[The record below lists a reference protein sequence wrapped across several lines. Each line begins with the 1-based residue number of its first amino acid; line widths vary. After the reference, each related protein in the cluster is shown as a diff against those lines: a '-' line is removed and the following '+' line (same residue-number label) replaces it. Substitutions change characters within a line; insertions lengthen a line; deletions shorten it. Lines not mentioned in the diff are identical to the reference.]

1 MITSPVVLGK
11 AVEDRSIQGLALYRK
26 NSVDP
31 VQWLSDTLK
40 VSGGSGELVRV
51 SLRSEDTEGTKEIVD
66 AVLVAFD
73 REVIERA
80 RTEKLND
87 VESLEKKYKSYQ
99 TQVFDKKR
107 TLYNLSLQLGTG
119 DSSTATVQYKMQVD
133 SLDTLLRLRS
143 DLQRQIADVEFKASM
158 AKIQQDLDKKPSADP
173 RRTQNPKRKRQTVQ
187 NATDQED
194 RRRTFGHRPVRRS
207 AAWQGFERQSEN
219 GQPSRQS
226 VRGKG
231 ACTAGRRE
239 DFARHQAW
247 HGANPATRCSSRYAR
262 GVGSCSALTATFLPP
277 EAKKHSINPGR
288 LSEAAD
294 AASPHVSA
302 CRVCL

>member
-1 MITSPVVLGK
+1 MVEMITSPVVLGK

-51 SLRSEDTEGTKEIVD
+51 SLRSEDPEGIKEIVD

-99 TQVFDKKR
+99 TQVLDKKR

-173 RRTQNPKRKRQTVQ
+173 RRTQN
-187 NATDQED
+187 
-194 RRRTFGHRPVRRS
+194 
-207 AAWQGFERQSEN
+207 SEN
-219 GQPSRQS
+219 VNGKPSKTPPTKKTDAEPL
-226 VRGKG
+226 VTDPFGDLLRGKDSKDKAKTG
-231 ACTAGRRE
+231 SRS
-239 DFARHQAW
+239 D
-247 HGANPATRCSSRYAR
+247 NPFEEKEPAQ
-262 GVGSCSALTATFLPP
+262 P
-277 EAKKHSINPGR
+277 
-288 LSEAAD
+288 AD
-294 AASPHVSA
+294 AKTSPDIKPGAGADPAPGAHPDTPVASGA
-302 CRVCL
+302 AQR